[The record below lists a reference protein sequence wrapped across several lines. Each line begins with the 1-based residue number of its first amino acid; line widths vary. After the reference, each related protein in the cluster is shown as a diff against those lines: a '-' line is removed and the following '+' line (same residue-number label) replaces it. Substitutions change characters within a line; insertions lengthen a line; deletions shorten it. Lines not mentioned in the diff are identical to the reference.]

1 MVCRMWK
8 GRTLQADAAAYEN
21 YLRNELFPRLQNEPG
36 KRGYRGS
43 DILRKERGGETEFVT
58 MVWFDSLD
66 SVKGFA
72 GEDYQTPVISEKAR
86 SLLSRRQTW
95 CDHYELS
102 GTQRAP

>member
-21 YLRNELFPRLQNEPG
+21 YLRNELFPQLQNELG
-36 KRGYRGS
+36 KRGNR
-43 DILRKERGGETEFVT
+43 
-58 MVWFDSLD
+58 
-66 SVKGFA
+66 GFA
-72 GEDYQTPVISEKAR
+72 GVSEKAR